1 MLGQIYIL
9 ISILTFMVLLFDK
22 SIGVEF
28 LKSYLF
34 GADYDKR
41 NKYAIYVLY
50 SLMSPITL
58 PKIIS
63 IKYKNHELNNF
74 MKYIIGLVAGFL
86 VIWAL
91 YAGTT
96 KEVTYYNQSVSLELK
111 LGQKQNERLIIIDK
125 MTKVIHQK
133 LQIAKINDTSYN
145 KVMLACVING
155 STSAFMEWN
164 QKQQLNANFNEVS
177 DMYKDVSNSIM
188 PERNALLAIEKEM
201 QDIVYSYATLHREVP
216 SKFYLYFQ
224 PATLAYIP
232 ISTTANKIV
241 NETGVDNQVDV
252 N

>member
-1 MLGQIYIL
+1 MIL
-9 ISILTFMVLLFDK
+9 LWDR

-34 GADYDKR
+34 GSDFDKR

-50 SLMSPITL
+50 SLISPITL

-63 IKYKNHELNNF
+63 IKFKNHELNSF

-86 VIWAL
+86 IIWAL

-96 KEVTYYNQSVSLELK
+96 NEVTYYNQSVSLELK
-111 LGQKQNERLIIIDK
+111 LGQKLNERLIIIDK

-145 KVMLACVING
+145 RVLLASVING
-155 STSAFMEWN
+155 NSTAVMEWN
-164 QKQQLNANFNEVS
+164 QKQQMNINFNEVS
-177 DMYKDVSNSIM
+177 DMYKDVSNAIM

-201 QDIVYSYATLHREVP
+201 QDVVYSYATLHREVP
-216 SKFYLYFQ
+216 SKFYLCYQ
-224 PATLAYIP
+224 PATLAYTP